1 MSEVIQ
7 RKLVYAFNV
16 LFIDF
21 LKDVRGTKK
30 DIKSK
35 TQKIYKVIDKLSD
48 EMIEYFRANFSEH
61 HSHFLESSDIIDQ
74 EAIKETTI
82 FGNDNPECEHIV
94 AINDIL
100 SGLGE
105 KERAIISHYLYNL
118 YIISYLYAKLSDTED
133 ATGKVTTLFDDYVK
147 KSSHTK
153 HHEMVEKMED
163 DDSSEETEVAEDAD
177 YQQLVAR
184 MTALQAKLTEEPD
197 EAFEDEEEAP
207 ESTQGASGG
216 GSGNPFDFMENS
228 KIGQLAKEI
237 SSSINLESL
246 NINNPEDIT
255 SVEGLF
261 SGNNNALTNIIQQVG
276 SSIASKIQNGDIKQ
290 EDLLGEAMGMMQQL
304 NMGGGGGDGGGFGDM
319 GGLMKSMMSMMSGA
333 GAGTNGGSNG
343 SGGSSRSRRRQQQ
356 RAAAKTA
363 ASTSSST
370 ARDRLRRRLE
380 KKQQQQKEE
389 QDVKDVE

>member
-7 RKLVYAFNV
+7 RKLIYAFNV

-30 DIKSK
+30 EIKSK

-48 EMIEYFRANFSEH
+48 EMIEYFRANFGEH
-61 HSHFLESSDIIDQ
+61 HDLFIASSNIVHQDDLQ
-74 EAIKETTI
+74 DTVI
-82 FGNDNPECEHIV
+82 FGKQSPECEHSVTIKDIV
-94 AINDIL
+94 T
-100 SGLGE
+100 GLGE
-105 KERAIISHYLYNL
+105 KEKTIINHYVFNL
-118 YIISYLYAKLSDTED
+118 YIISYLYAKLSDTKD
-133 ATGKVTTLFDDYVK
+133 VDTVTTLFDDYVN

-163 DDSSEETEVAEDAD
+163 DDSSEEAVDVEDAN
-177 YQQLVAR
+177 YRQLVAN
-184 MTALQAKLTEEPD
+184 MTALQATLIAES
-197 EAFEDEEEAP
+197 EAEVEA
-207 ESTQGASGG
+207 EAEAEGAKASGG
-216 GSGNPFDFMENS
+216 GNPFDFMENS

-276 SSIASKIQNGDIKQ
+276 TSIASKIQSGDIKQ

-304 NMGGGGGDGGGFGDM
+304 NMGGGGDAGGFGGM
-319 GGLMKSMMSMMSGA
+319 EGLMKGMMSMMSQGGGGFPSA
-333 GAGTNGGSNG
+333 GAAAGGG
-343 SGGSSRSRRRQQQ
+343 GGSSRSRRRQQQ
-356 RAAAKTA
+356 RAAAKNA
-363 ASTSSST
+363 AGTSTSSST

-380 KKQQQQKEE
+380 KKQQQQKDEE
-389 QDVKDVE
+389 EAATEAD